1 MKNRFWEWLIV
12 VLGLVVAARQGS
24 SVWRVWRSGEQ
35 VRLAQTQVRQE
46 EEKNQSLKARLA
58 EIDIPEFIEKEAR
71 EKLGYSKEGETIL
84 ILPDQNANPKSQI
97 SIPTDDRPSWKQWW
111 DLYIRI

>member
-1 MKNRFWEWLIV
+1 M
-12 VLGLVVAARQGS
+12 VLGLVVAARKGS
-24 SVWRVWRSGEQ
+24 SVWRLWRSGEQ

-84 ILPDQNANPKSQI
+84 ILPDQDSTQYSVLSTQDTGPN
-97 SIPTDDRPSWKQWW
+97 WKKWW